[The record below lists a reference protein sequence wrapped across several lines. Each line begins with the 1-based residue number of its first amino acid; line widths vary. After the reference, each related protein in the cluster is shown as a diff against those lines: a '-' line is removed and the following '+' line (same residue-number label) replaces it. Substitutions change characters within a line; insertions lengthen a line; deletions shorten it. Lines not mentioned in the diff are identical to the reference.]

1 MILQHMVV
9 SGHQILWNCVGAT
22 TVGGQALPH
31 CVEGQV
37 SAIGQNGSLVTNIRE
52 EQLSGAP
59 RDDRIS
65 VQFAGHQTFGLFD
78 LSHDQPESTMV
89 AKLGDTGTVEIEIV
103 GLSLS
108 ELLGIKMGESVKI
121 RW

>member
-1 MILQHMVV
+1 M
-9 SGHQILWNCVGAT
+9 GAT
-22 TVGGQALPH
+22 TIGGQALPH